1 MDMTY
6 LAHALSWEWACAY
19 IFALGRGHIR
29 AWEQTAA
36 VAGGMGHLGPTPDA
50 FYAAFPALPR
60 RWVTPIRKASPY
72 RGPLFPGLALPTFG
86 KAAVHLIRK
95 SFGVP
100 RLISPRI
107 AWRDRIRPRACNP
120 RALAV

>member
-6 LAHALSWEWACAY
+6 LAHALPWEWACAY

-72 RGPLFPGLALPTFG
+72 RGAIPLVPCCFPFPSSLTFLPFG
-86 KAAVHLIRK
+86 KVDAAYLIPK
-95 SFGVP
+95 SFG
-100 RLISPRI
+100 
-107 AWRDRIRPRACNP
+107 A
-120 RALAV
+120 